1 MMWRIAWP
9 LGWPLAGLYGAL
21 VRLRLLA
28 YRRGWRATLRLGAA
42 TVAIGNLTAGG
53 TGKTPVVSW
62 LLHEAQ
68 AAGLRPACLTR
79 GHGRRTAARLSRVR
93 VQDGTPV
100 EARALGDEAA
110 MLAERHPAVPFFV
123 CPDRS
128 LAARLAAVTDAP
140 DMFVLDDAYQHLRA
154 ARDLNVLLVDGETG
168 FGNGRLLPLGPLR
181 EPLSGAGRADV
192 VLITKSASGEADGAV
207 SALRRLGVEA
217 PVFRCEYRPT
227 ALTRLD
233 GEATL
238 PLATVAGRPVKLLSG
253 IARPDSFRATL
264 RSLGAAPAQV
274 EVRPDHHPYPERDLR
289 RIEALV
295 ANPPGPAAG
304 GPLWITTEKDA
315 VKLRGRLKAPAAARL
330 WVLAMEAVPEPAARA
345 FFLDRLRALTLK
357 YLGELKTH

>member
-1 MMWRIAWP
+1 MA
-9 LGWPLAGLYGAL
+9 ALYGAL
-21 VRLRLLA
+21 VRLRLMA
-28 YRRGWRATLRLGAA
+28 YRRGWRSTHRLGAVA
-42 TVAIGNLTAGG
+42 VAIGNLTAGG

-110 MLAERHPAVPFFV
+110 MLAKQHPAVPFFI

-140 DMFVLDDAYQHLRA
+140 DLFVLDDGYQHLRV
-154 ARDLNVLLVDGETG
+154 ARDLNVLLVDGQTG

-192 VLITKSASGEADGAV
+192 VLVTKSAAGHADAV
-207 SALRRLGVEA
+207 LSTLRRLGVKA
-217 PVFRCEYRPT
+217 PVFHCDYRPT
-227 ALTRLD
+227 GLARLD

-238 PLATVAGRPVKLLSG
+238 PPAALAGRRMGQLCG
-253 IARPDSFRATL
+253 IARPESFRATL
-264 RSLGAAPAQV
+264 GSLGATAAHL
-274 EVRPDHHPYPERDLR
+274 EVRPDHHPYPEPDLR

-295 ANPPGPAAG
+295 ANPPGAAG
-304 GPLWITTEKDA
+304 SAGSGPEWITTEKDA
-315 VKLRGRLKAPAAARL
+315 VKLRGRLKPPAAARL

-357 YLGELKTH
+357 